1 MPISFRF
8 VLGSVLWHGDEYW
21 PIGTLD
27 APFQMALILA
37 VVHGITPRLSLLLLE
52 QAA

>member
-8 VLGSVLWHGDEYW
+8 VLGSVLWHRDEYGA
-21 PIGTLD
+21 IGTLD
-27 APFQMALILA
+27 APFQMALILV
-37 VVHGITPRLSLLLLE
+37 VVHGVIPRLSLLLLE